1 MRRASASFRGLA
13 EGAGA
18 GADQGSPPVLQA
30 PGAVPGG
37 VDPEELRDWAGLPE
51 ELVVKVAG
59 KLVAQNEATY
69 AAWLKKDG
77 ETEGFIQ
84 VWMKMRMNEGNCLF
98 VFAMVCKKWRKAQLK
113 VGGPLRT
120 RVESDVILPGRVAL
134 AKWALAEG
142 CPREGRSAWWGD
154 LSMAEVAAEYGHME
168 LVRWLIQ
175 EQGFA
180 MDRIMMAGAA
190 RSGNL

>member
-1 MRRASASFRGLA
+1 MRGMA

-30 PGAVPGG
+30 PGAAPRG

-69 AAWLKKDG
+69 AAWLKEDG
-77 ETEGFIQ
+77 WSEWVIQ
-84 VWMKMRMNEGNCLF
+84 WKRKGNCLF
-98 VFAMVCKKWRKAQLK
+98 VFARVCKPWRKAQLK

-120 RVESDVILPGRVAL
+120 RVQSDVLLPGQVAL
-134 AKWALAEG
+134 VKWALAEG
-142 CPREGRSAWWGD
+142 CPREDEWGYD
-154 LSMAEVAAEYGHME
+154 NMAHFAAELGHME
-168 LVRWLIQ
+168 LVQWLCG
-175 EQGFA
+175 EA
-180 MDRIMMAGAA
+180 
-190 RSGNL
+190 